1 MKNSRLELKDQ
12 FKEYLQLSKSHLEIK
27 LDPEIEYIIEDVKVK
42 NGEISKLKKSTEVYY
57 ENEKKLKVKDESN
70 KENEKINIKKIR
82 KVSLKTENKDIENF
96 SSETKIKYLLE
107 KIENIYLKKEENIKL
122 KEELILIKENLIN
135 ISNHKSN
142 STERNN
148 NISKNHMLILFFC
161 IFSSYIS
168 SFHLEKR
175 REETYNS
182 RGSAANKSIQL

>member
-27 LDPEIEYIIEDVKVK
+27 LDPEIESIIEDVKVK

-70 KENEKINIKKIR
+70 KENEKIINIKKIK

-96 SSETKIKYLLE
+96 SLETKIKYLLE

-161 IFSSYIS
+161 IFFSYIFTFKS
-168 SFHLEKR
+168 DKR
-175 REETYNS
+175 REEK
-182 RGSAANKSIQL
+182 RRDL